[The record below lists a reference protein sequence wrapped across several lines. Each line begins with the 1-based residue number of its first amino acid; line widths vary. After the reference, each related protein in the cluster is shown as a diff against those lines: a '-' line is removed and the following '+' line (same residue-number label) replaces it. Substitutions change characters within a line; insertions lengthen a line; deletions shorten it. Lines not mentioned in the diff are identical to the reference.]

1 MLKSAARFAVGVSAV
16 IMSFAVLP
24 LTGLVRAGDM
34 PAERVIDLDGT
45 TNTRDIGGYETRDGR
60 TLLWRQIIRSEK
72 LSRLTAH
79 DFQMLEEIGIRT
91 VIDLRTHKEHR
102 KSPTVWMGDH
112 PPRFFHFPIG
122 DASND
127 WFQAQRAMIKRNQF
141 TEKQSRALMVD
152 GYHMIATEGVES
164 YRKLMEVVKDPDN
177 WPLLM
182 HCSAGKDRAG
192 VAAALILE
200 AVGVERQTIMDDYLL
215 SNELG
220 RSQDKAELMARES
233 RKNRRG
239 RASPTADAWFPVVG
253 VDSEMLEAFYATVEH
268 GYGSV
273 DGFLERLGMDT
284 PAREALTQSLTIE
297 QPGMAMGE

>member
-24 LTGLVRAGDM
+24 LTGLAQSGDV

-60 TLLWRQIIRSEK
+60 AVLWRQIIRSEK
-72 LSRLTAH
+72 LSRLTAQ

-102 KSPTVWMGDH
+102 KSPTVWIGDH

-122 DASND
+122 DANSD
-127 WFQAQRAMIKRNQF
+127 WFQAQRTMIKRNQF
-141 TEKQSRALMVD
+141 TKKQSQALMVD
-152 GYHMIATEGVES
+152 GYRMIANDGVES
-164 YRKLMEVVKDPDN
+164 YRKLMAVVKDPDN
-177 WPLLM
+177 WPLLV

-192 VAAALILE
+192 VAVALILE

-220 RSQDKAELMARES
+220 RSRDKAELMARES

-253 VDSEMLEAFYATVEH
+253 VDSEMLEAFYATVEQS
-268 GYGSV
+268 YGSV

-297 QPGMAMGE
+297 QPGLVMGE